1 MLHAACCKACAEKP
15 HVPSPFVAG
24 PKKPEQGRAGSDTF
38 PEPLDQPRGDLRNKR
53 DVAHPVRQP
62 TRPRPPPLPGAA
74 TIPKKPKGKRL
85 VLGDPPFEQK
95 VGWEGWLWAAGCRR
109 AGLGLGVQGA
119 QAVVVVRHVTL
130 YPGTLVPPYPRKPT
144 PFLHTLLGP
153 NVR

>member
-1 MLHAACCKACAEKP
+1 MT
-15 HVPSPFVAG
+15 PS
-24 PKKPEQGRAGSDTF
+24 
-38 PEPLDQPRGDLRNKR
+38 LN
-53 DVAHPVRQP
+53 HW
-62 TRPRPPPLPGAA
+62 TRPRGTYVTRGTLLTQSVNPPNQGPPPLPGAA
-74 TIPKKPKGKRL
+74 TIPKKPRGKRL